1 MSIKAGALSAAHVV
15 TLGLML
21 AVDSLQSPA
30 VSDPLLAPIWTGAYA
45 GIHGGANW
53 IDVETGGGIKA
64 NTEDVTFGGHL
75 GFNLSLGAVV
85 AGIEA
90 DLNYENASFT
100 ADPMQAD
107 YASGEVRASGSLR
120 GRVGLPI
127 GPALLYATAGYAWT
141 DVNLDY
147 RSSSGSQLSGTES
160 FNGIVYGIGAEAFVL
175 PNLTLRVEA
184 LRYDYEEKDISIS
197 GAIKSAEDF
206 DPSSTVVRAGL
217 SFHFN

>member
-1 MSIKAGALSAAHVV
+1 
-15 TLGLML
+15 ML
-21 AVDSLQSPA
+21 AVDSSRTPA
-30 VSDPLLAPIWTGAYA
+30 ASDSFLAPIWTGAYA

-53 IDVETGGGIKA
+53 IDVETESGIKA
-64 NTEDVTFGGHL
+64 DTEDVTFGGHL
-75 GFNLSLGAVV
+75 GFNLGLGAVV

-90 DLNYENASFT
+90 DLNYENASFAT
-100 ADPMQAD
+100 GPLPAGDASADI
-107 YASGEVRASGSLR
+107 RASGTLR

-141 DVNLDY
+141 DVNYDV
-147 RSSSGSQLSGTES
+147 RSSSGASLSGTET

-184 LRYDYEEKDISIS
+184 LRYDYEQKDVSIS
-197 GAIKSAEDF
+197 GAVNAAEEF
-206 DPSSTVVRAGL
+206 DSTSTVVRAGL